1 FDQPGGTL
9 VFLVLAALLVAASG
23 SGAAHHAATGTTTGA
38 RATGR
43 GRRTRGG
50 ATHARFGRTRG
61 TTRTG
66 STTSCTGTHALG
78 RTGGRTT
85 ATTGRAEPARRGRA
99 TQFAAVGRR
108 PASGG
113 PAHRPDRPHRP
124 ESGTARA
131 GTRGGHARRRGVG
144 RRARARQ
151 LALPGRPT
159 RHRRRRHTR
168 RSTPATAGQ
177 AADMARTATAGHR
190 RATTRTTRIP
200 RSTRRIRRTTRN
212 IDHPGAAADTALVAG
227 TGGEGRRLGERGL
240 LRRGLVEVLVIGV
253 HHLHGLLVGRVS
265 LLPGLHGLV
274 ECADRVERVVLD
286 RRPEVLHQPVGLD
299 RLGHRVL
306 RTLGRVRL
314 RIRRLRGQLGV
325 RGVRIRPRRH
335 LVEVAERVL
344 GGVTLPLVTRLT
356 HTLVRPL
363 RQPIQNAPDL
373 REDLRHLVYLTR
385 VQVRGHEALQLG
397 VLATLVVLVRATQPL
412 QNLRFLGELLDL
424 LLVHPRRAS
433 VRDQLTHPQR
443 TERAVHRRA
452 LRLVH
457 RFALLRRQFR
467 TVGVR
472 GPGAHRALGTVAAVA
487 GLR

>member
-1 FDQPGGTL
+1 PGGTL

-43 GRRTRGG
+43 GRRTRRR

-66 STTSCTGTHALG
+66 STTSCTGAHALG

-85 ATTGRAEPARRGRA
+85 ATTGRAEPARRGRT
-99 TQFAAVGRR
+99 TQLAAVGRR

-113 PAHRPDRPHRP
+113 PAHRPDRPHGP

-168 RSTPATAGQ
+168 RSAPATAGQ
-177 AADMARTATAGHR
+177 AADIARTATAGHR

-212 IDHPGAAADTALVAG
+212 IDHPGALEPGSVAAAG
-227 TGGEGRRLGERGL
+227 TAELRGRGEGRLFRG
-240 LRRGLVEVLVIGV
+240 GFVEVLVVGA
-253 HHLHGLLVGRVS
+253 HHLRGFLVGPVG
-265 LLPGLHGLV
+265 LLPGFHGLV
-274 ECADRVERVVLD
+274 ERADRVERVLLD

-299 RLGHRVL
+299 RLGHRV
-306 RTLGRVRL
+306 VR
-314 RIRRLRGQLGV
+314 R
-325 RGVRIRPRRH
+325 
-335 LVEVAERVL
+335 
-344 GGVTLPLVTRLT
+344 
-356 HTLVRPL
+356 
-363 RQPIQNAPDL
+363 
-373 REDLRHLVYLTR
+373 
-385 VQVRGHEALQLG
+385 
-397 VLATLVVLVRATQPL
+397 
-412 QNLRFLGELLDL
+412 
-424 LLVHPRRAS
+424 
-433 VRDQLTHPQR
+433 
-443 TERAVHRRA
+443 
-452 LRLVH
+452 
-457 RFALLRRQFR
+457 
-467 TVGVR
+467 
-472 GPGAHRALGTVAAVA
+472 
-487 GLR
+487 